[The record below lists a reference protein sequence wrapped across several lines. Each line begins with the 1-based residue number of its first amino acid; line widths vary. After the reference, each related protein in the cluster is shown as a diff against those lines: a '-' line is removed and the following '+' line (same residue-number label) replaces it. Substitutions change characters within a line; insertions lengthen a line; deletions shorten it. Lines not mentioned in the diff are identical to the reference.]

1 MNKTRLAIEL
11 TITKAHFLI
20 VFKGFTDIGQALRFV
35 RTSVFTVEAGDRP
48 NVPNVVMLF
57 TDGVSTINNDQVMTE
72 V

>member
-1 MNKTRLAIEL
+1 MAIDH
-11 TITKAHFLI
+11 TIIKAVFPI
-20 VFKGFTDIGQALRFV
+20 VLKGFTDIGQALRFV